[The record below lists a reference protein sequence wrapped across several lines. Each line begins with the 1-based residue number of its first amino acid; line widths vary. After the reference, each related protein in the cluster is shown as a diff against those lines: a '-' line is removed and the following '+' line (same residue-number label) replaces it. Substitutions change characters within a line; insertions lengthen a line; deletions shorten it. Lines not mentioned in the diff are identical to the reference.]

1 MTLLR
6 GYCAGVSLIQ
16 RGGRV
21 GSYLVTRS
29 CSSKQEGDW
38 TLADELAA
46 EEEVGSSQQQPV
58 SRALDQMFSDL
69 RFKKLAPGW
78 LPLRPE
84 SSFFIPPSPPLSQ
97 LLKHHAFPV
106 QPPLSL
112 ENLRMAL
119 NPLGWTSADAIHH
132 RMAASQAD
140 EAPSSRAEPQAWVE
154 IIFIGT

>member
-1 MTLLR
+1 MALLR
-6 GYCAGVSLIQ
+6 GFCGGVASLQRREVAGTFMAS
-16 RGGRV
+16 RWF
-21 GSYLVTRS
+21 
-29 CSSKQEGDW
+29 CSKQQGDW

-46 EEEVGSSQQQPV
+46 EEEVGSSQQPV

-112 ENLRMAL
+112 DDLRMAL

-140 EAPSSRAEPQAWVE
+140 EIPSSRAEPQGWVE
-154 IIFIGT
+154 IIFIGQN